1 MSKAATPMIPL
12 DPQTTALFGVHLIE
26 ASAGTGKTYT
36 ITSLYLRLLLE
47 RRLRPEEILVVTFTE
62 AATKELADR
71 IRLRLRECLAVFEGE
86 EIDGKKIEDPFLLA
100 LAEQYRDNRPA
111 HAALVNAI
119 RSMDLAAIYTIH
131 GFCRRVLE
139 ECAFESGTLFET
151 EFLHNDSDLLQLVI
165 DDYWRSRSPEW
176 SALFIA
182 YLYAMGCHSDS
193 LFNDLREPVG
203 RAANDGMAALL
214 LPKAAEST
222 VVDGAG
228 LAVLMDIWRAERE
241 AVLNLLG
248 DKALSV
254 ARDNYTP
261 DNVAAWSAALDRYAA
276 DNTAPLPLLALRK
289 FSAGALAQATKK
301 NKETPQHRFF
311 DLAERLLVTLEQA
324 HQALR
329 REVIE
334 FAMAELPVRKR
345 EQGALTFDD
354 LLVNVRQGLL
364 GPSGPEMAARLAKRF
379 PAALIDE
386 FQDTD
391 PVQFAIFERIY
402 QRTQNT
408 GMFLIG
414 DPKQAIYS
422 FRGADIFT
430 YLAAAAGA
438 DNRYTLETNYRSEPE
453 LIAALNHLFS
463 LHAASRSPFVF
474 PEIAYLPVKP
484 ADKKHAFL
492 RIDDKLAP
500 LTIWQFDEAG
510 NRDEAKELIAR
521 SLASEIGRLLL
532 AGRAGTATVGDK
544 PLVAADLAV
553 LVRSHRDGEIVRV
566 ALQESN
572 IRAVIYSQDSVFA
585 TKDAWELQLVLS
597 AAHDPW
603 DQRRLKTA
611 LSSSLL
617 GWNAA
622 GLVRLEE
629 DEHLWEEIIDRFT
642 TCQRLWREQGF
653 ATMLRELLRREAVK
667 ERLAAERDGERRL
680 TNLRHL
686 MELLQGAV
694 HDEGLGPAELLAWLA
709 KRRRQAGGLGDEEQL
724 RLESDR
730 HLVKI
735 VTVHKSKGLE
745 YPVVFCPFLWEGNPV
760 VRGNSKS
767 PVSFHDQAGM
777 LRMDLGSA
785 ELAAHKLQ
793 QQTEALAEDLRLL
806 YVALT
811 RAKHRCYCCWG
822 RVKTSREDISATSPL
837 GFLLHPHPGQA
848 DSGLLPALQG
858 YFKDLDEEA
867 VVAPLAELAARAGG
881 TIAVRP
887 LPVPAAEA
895 ALNEEIAEALVEPPR
910 FGRKLAADWA
920 IRSFSGLTRGGE
932 SHGAV
937 LDDEFSVRPV
947 AEAEA
952 VRTIFSFPRGA
963 RAGTCL
969 HAILE
974 ELDFTDV
981 RSPAAG
987 QLIRENLQRYGF
999 AESWEQVVVDALA
1012 AIVTVPLDPQEPD
1025 LRLDRIA
1032 VDQRLN
1038 EMEFHYPLARITPA
1052 GLQQVFTDH
1061 RADLVLDDLPERM
1074 GRLVFS
1080 PGEGFMKGFVDLI
1093 FAWEERYY
1101 IADYKSNH
1109 LGDSLDCYAQ
1119 PQLARAV
1126 AEAHYALQ
1134 YHIYTVALHRHLKI
1148 RLGAA
1153 YDYETHMGG
1162 CCYLFLRGMD
1172 SVAGVGHG
1180 VFRERPGR
1188 ALIEALDAYL
1198 ATGAAGGAR

>member
-1 MSKAATPMIPL
+1 PRTTPL
-12 DPQTTALFGVHLIE
+12 AGVNLIE

-47 RRLRPEEILVVTFTE
+47 RQLLPEQILVVTFTE

-71 IRLRLRECLAVFEGE
+71 IRARLRDCLGVFEGE
-86 EIDGKKIEDPFLLA
+86 ASEDPFLVHLA
-100 LAEQYRDNRPA
+100 GKFRGNELA

-151 EFLHNDSDLLQLVI
+151 EFLHNDADLLQQVI
-165 DDYWRSRSPEW
+165 DDYWRTRSPEW
-176 SALFIA
+176 SPLLIA

-193 LFNDLREPVG
+193 LFVELREPVA

-214 LPKAAEST
+214 LPMAAEST
-222 VVDGAG
+222 AVDGAG
-228 LAVLMDIWRAERE
+228 LVALMEIWREERE
-241 AVLNLLG
+241 GIVTLLG
-248 DKALSV
+248 DKGLSS
-254 ARDNYTP
+254 AKDNYNP
-261 DNVAAWSAALDRYAA
+261 ANVEAWSTALDRFAA
-276 DNTAPLPLLALRK
+276 DRHAPLPLPALQK
-289 FSAGALAQATKK
+289 FSAGALSQATKK
-301 NKETPQHRFF
+301 NKATPQHLFF
-311 DLAERLLVTLEQA
+311 DLAERLLATLEQA

-334 FAMAELPVRKR
+334 YAVAELPVRKR
-345 EQGALTFDD
+345 EQGVLTFDD
-354 LLVNVRQGLL
+354 LLINVRQGLR
-364 GPSGPEMAARLAKRF
+364 GPAGAEMAARLCKRF

-391 PVQFAIFERIY
+391 PVQFAIFNRIY
-402 QRTQNT
+402 PRAQNT
-408 GMFLIG
+408 AMFLIG

-430 YLAAAAGA
+430 YLAAAAGT

-463 LHAASRSPFVF
+463 LHAGARSPFVF
-474 PEIAYLPVKP
+474 PQISYLPVQP
-484 ADKKHAFL
+484 GDKEQTFL
-492 RIDDKLAP
+492 RMDDGLAP
-500 LTIWQFDEAG
+500 LTLWHFDEASS
-510 NRDEAKELIAR
+510 RDEAKERIAR
-521 SLASEIGRLLL
+521 SLAFEIGRLLL
-532 AGRAGTATVGDK
+532 AGRTGEAMVGEK

-553 LVRSHRDGEIVRV
+553 LVRSHRDGEIVRN

-585 TKDAWELQLVLS
+585 AKDGWELQLILS

-603 DQRRLKTA
+603 DQRRLKSA
-611 LSSSLL
+611 LASSLL
-617 GWNAA
+617 GWDAA
-622 GLVRLEE
+622 GLIRLEE
-629 DEHLWEEIIDRFT
+629 DEQLWEEIIDRFT
-642 TCQRLWREQGF
+642 TYQRLWREQGF
-653 ATMLRELLRREAVK
+653 ATMLRELLQREGVK

-694 HDEGLGPAELLAWLA
+694 HDQGLGPAELLAWLG

-730 HLVKI
+730 HLVRI

-745 YPVVFCPFLWEGNPV
+745 YPVVFCPFLWEGSPV
-760 VRGNSKS
+760 VRGRSLS
-767 PVSFHDQAGM
+767 PVSFHDPAG
-777 LRMDLGSA
+777 LVRMDLGS
-785 ELAAHKLQ
+785 ELLESHRLQ

-822 RVKTSREDISATSPL
+822 RVKSSREDVSATSPL
-837 GFLLHPHPGQA
+837 GYLLHPHAGRA
-848 DSGLLPALQG
+848 DSGLIPALQG

-867 VVAPLAELAARAGG
+867 VLAPLAELAARAGG
-881 TIAVRP
+881 AVAVQP
-887 LPVPAAEA
+887 LPIPAAVA
-895 ALNEEIAEALVEPPR
+895 GVAEEPRAVLVAPPR

-920 IRSFSGLTRGGE
+920 IRSFSALSRGGE

-947 AEAEA
+947 AGAGGAE
-952 VRTIFSFPRGA
+952 VPPSIFSFPRGA

-969 HAILE
+969 HAIFE
-974 ELDFTDV
+974 ELDFGDV
-981 RSPAAG
+981 HSPAAR
-987 QLIRENLQRYGF
+987 QLVRESLQRYGF
-999 AESWEQVVVDALA
+999 AATWEEAVVGALA
-1012 AIVTVPLDPQEPD
+1012 DIVATPLDPAAPE
-1025 LRLDRIA
+1025 LRLDRIS
-1032 VDQRLN
+1032 VTRRLN
-1038 EMEFHYPLARITPA
+1038 EMEFHYPLARVTPA
-1052 GLQQVFTDH
+1052 GLQRVFGVH
-1061 RADLVLDDLPERM
+1061 RGDLVIDDLPERL
-1074 GRLVFS
+1074 GGLVFS
-1080 PGEGFMKGFVDLI
+1080 PGQGFMKGFVDLI
-1093 FAWEERYY
+1093 FVWQGRYC

-1109 LGDSLDCYAQ
+1109 LGDGLACYGE

-1148 RLGAA
+1148 RL
-1153 YDYETHMGG
+1153 
-1162 CCYLFLRGMD
+1162 
-1172 SVAGVGHG
+1172 
-1180 VFRERPGR
+1180 
-1188 ALIEALDAYL
+1188 
-1198 ATGAAGGAR
+1198 